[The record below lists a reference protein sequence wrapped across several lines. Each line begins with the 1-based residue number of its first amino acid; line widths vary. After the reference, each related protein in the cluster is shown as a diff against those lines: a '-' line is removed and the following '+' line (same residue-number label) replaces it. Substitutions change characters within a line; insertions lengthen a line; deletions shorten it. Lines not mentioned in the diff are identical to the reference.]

1 MSNLADGPAAAMP
14 DGGVMTYV
22 LVTNSTTGD
31 PETFQAISD
40 RVEEHAHGLVAR
52 YAGINERGL
61 AVTTVWESKAHA
73 DRFTVDHLLPAIRE
87 LAPEADQQAE
97 GPLVIEYDAFDQFP
111 AATP

>member
-1 MSNLADGPAAAMP
+1 MSNPADGPGAAMP

-40 RVEEHAHGLVAR
+40 RVEEHADGLVAR

-61 AVTTVWESKAHA
+61 AITSVWESKAHA
-73 DRFTVDHLLPAIRE
+73 DRFTVDHLLPAIDDIV
-87 LAPEADQQAE
+87 AEADRPSD

>member
-1 MSNLADGPAAAMP
+1 MSNPADGPAAAMP

-22 LVTNSTTGD
+22 LVTNSTGGD
-31 PETFQAISD
+31 PEIFRAIVD

-52 YAGINERGL
+52 YAGFNERGL
-61 AVTTVWESKAHA
+61 AITSVWESKAHA

-87 LAPEADQQAE
+87 LAPEADQQPE
-97 GPLVIEYDAFDQFP
+97 GPLVVEYDAFDQFP